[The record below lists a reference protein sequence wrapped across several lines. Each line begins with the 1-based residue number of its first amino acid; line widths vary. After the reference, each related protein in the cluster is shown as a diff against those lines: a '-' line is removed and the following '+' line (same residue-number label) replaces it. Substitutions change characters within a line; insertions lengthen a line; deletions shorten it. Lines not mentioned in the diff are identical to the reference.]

1 MNLNKIELCGF
12 KSFADKTEIVFNT
25 NITGIVGP
33 NGCGKSNVIDAVR
46 WVLGEMAPTTLRVGK
61 MAELIFNG
69 TEKRRSMSYCEVSLY
84 LDNSDRKYDMD
95 YEEVVVTR
103 RLDRSGH
110 SDYLLNRRVCTKS
123 EIVELFRDTGI
134 GKDGYSII
142 GQGKID
148 AILASSPEA
157 RRKIF
162 EEAAGISSQKAK
174 RIETERMLRDNRS
187 NMERIYDLL
196 SDIGQRLEPL
206 QKAAE
211 AATKARAL
219 KNELKFFEIS
229 QYLYQNENADAERKK
244 CSDKLRKTDEELFN
258 LQSDYSRV
266 SDEYDSC
273 MQAIKDGD
281 KKLQDL
287 NDEHLNKSLE
297 ATRAEG
303 TGKNIARQLE
313 EARDRI
319 VRIGEERARS
329 DAMLNDK
336 SAAIQTKILES
347 EAAKAALEDLKKD
360 LEASQK
366 EYDELNKTIADKDKE
381 IETWRDLYVTKLNQ
395 NAEID
400 KDTAQLATR
409 KEILERDMGSAKD
422 DYKARQSA
430 VAEAEKQK
438 EQLLLRRQELESQHK
453 KAGDDL
459 KEAKANF
466 AAANNELIDLQRRRA
481 DLKTELV
488 NVNFAID
495 NTEKFI
501 SDYADYE
508 DSIQNLMSA
517 TQSEP
522 GLRNKIIGTVAEII
536 QIPSK
541 YTTAIGTVLGRA
553 WQNIVTENEYDAT
566 DLMRFLRDRRLGRV
580 TFMPLTTMKTNDLPR
595 EYQSVLSLE
604 GVEGVAS
611 ELINYD
617 DRYYSVVSNLLGRT
631 VVVDTQETAL
641 KISRRYGYAFRIVT
655 LEGDVFQTSGA
666 MTGGSTADNKKRVFT
681 READLKK
688 YKAKR
693 DKIQKDISL
702 MNGEIADLED
712 EVKKLDSAVK
722 FIEARIHKLEVDATS
737 ISGEIEKAQA
747 DIDFNTQEMEKL
759 FRGNEDK
766 LKQLKEIDIA
776 IKAAEI
782 NKKGADTEKVDADS
796 YIAELKAALVGQK
809 EEEREQAAI
818 LSDKRVELTKR
829 TSESEALVREI
840 VTLRKDCENLQ
851 ETIRS
856 LNLEERTKTA
866 ETERLKQELA
876 RVKISDED
884 RKAIDALKAAIEQAT
899 EEKNALNIKVAE
911 LDEEKR
917 SLNDRAAAVRERRAK
932 EDARLQMIDQNL
944 ENASA
949 RIYENYGYDFDA
961 AKSYIDSLNEEE
973 RANYSFEPQK
983 AAQHIGSLRGKIDR
997 IGPINELAEASYTEE
1012 KARYE
1017 ELNSQYEDLLKSE
1030 NDLNTLI
1037 KDLTREMTE
1046 KFTVSFNQINKN
1058 FGEVFTEIF
1067 GGGRARMEL
1076 EEDKDVLSAGIEIWA
1091 EPPGKKLTNLA
1102 PLSGGERA
1110 LTAIAILFAIIKLN
1124 PMPFSILDEIDGALD
1139 DANAAVF
1146 AQYLKKF
1153 AQFTQFII
1161 VTHRKP
1167 TMSLCDTLFGIT
1179 MQEMGVSKTV
1189 RVKLEEA
1196 VKYEE
1201 IEKERKRREA
1211 ADANEV
1217 S

>member
-329 DAMLNDK
+329 EAALNDK

-347 EAAKAALEDLKKD
+347 EAAKTALEELKKD
-360 LEASQK
+360 LEVSQK

-566 DLMRFLRDRRLGRV
+566 DFGQSDVHASDHNESQRPATRISKRIKPGRRRGRSFGTDQLRRQILFRRVQPVGAYRSRRHAGNGVENFAPLRIRFQNSNFGRRRIPNFGRHDGRQYRGQQKEGVHQGSRSEKIQSQTRQDTKGYIFNERRNSRLGR
-580 TFMPLTTMKTNDLPR
+580 
-595 EYQSVLSLE
+595 
-604 GVEGVAS
+604 
-611 ELINYD
+611 
-617 DRYYSVVSNLLGRT
+617 
-631 VVVDTQETAL
+631 
-641 KISRRYGYAFRIVT
+641 
-655 LEGDVFQTSGA
+655 
-666 MTGGSTADNKKRVFT
+666 
-681 READLKK
+681 
-688 YKAKR
+688 
-693 DKIQKDISL
+693 
-702 MNGEIADLED
+702 
-712 EVKKLDSAVK
+712 
-722 FIEARIHKLEVDATS
+722 
-737 ISGEIEKAQA
+737 
-747 DIDFNTQEMEKL
+747 
-759 FRGNEDK
+759 
-766 LKQLKEIDIA
+766 
-776 IKAAEI
+776 
-782 NKKGADTEKVDADS
+782 
-796 YIAELKAALVGQK
+796 
-809 EEEREQAAI
+809 
-818 LSDKRVELTKR
+818 
-829 TSESEALVREI
+829 
-840 VTLRKDCENLQ
+840 
-851 ETIRS
+851 RS
-856 LNLEERTKTA
+856 
-866 ETERLKQELA
+866 
-876 RVKISDED
+876 
-884 RKAIDALKAAIEQAT
+884 
-899 EEKNALNIKVAE
+899 
-911 LDEEKR
+911 
-917 SLNDRAAAVRERRAK
+917 
-932 EDARLQMIDQNL
+932 
-944 ENASA
+944 
-949 RIYENYGYDFDA
+949 
-961 AKSYIDSLNEEE
+961 
-973 RANYSFEPQK
+973 QK
-983 AAQHIGSLRGKIDR
+983 AGQRRKIYR
-997 IGPINELAEASYTEE
+997 
-1012 KARYE
+1012 
-1017 ELNSQYEDLLKSE
+1017 SQDS
-1030 NDLNTLI
+1030 
-1037 KDLTREMTE
+1037 
-1046 KFTVSFNQINKN
+1046 
-1058 FGEVFTEIF
+1058 
-1067 GGGRARMEL
+1067 
-1076 EEDKDVLSAGIEIWA
+1076 
-1091 EPPGKKLTNLA
+1091 
-1102 PLSGGERA
+1102 
-1110 LTAIAILFAIIKLN
+1110 
-1124 PMPFSILDEIDGALD
+1124 
-1139 DANAAVF
+1139 
-1146 AQYLKKF
+1146 
-1153 AQFTQFII
+1153 
-1161 VTHRKP
+1161 
-1167 TMSLCDTLFGIT
+1167 
-1179 MQEMGVSKTV
+1179 
-1189 RVKLEEA
+1189 
-1196 VKYEE
+1196 
-1201 IEKERKRREA
+1201 
-1211 ADANEV
+1211 
-1217 S
+1217 

>member
-1 MNLNKIELCGF
+1 M
-12 KSFADKTEIVFNT
+12 
-25 NITGIVGP
+25 
-33 NGCGKSNVIDAVR
+33 
-46 WVLGEMAPTTLRVGK
+46 
-61 MAELIFNG
+61 
-69 TEKRRSMSYCEVSLY
+69 
-84 LDNSDRKYDMD
+84 
-95 YEEVVVTR
+95 
-103 RLDRSGH
+103 
-110 SDYLLNRRVCTKS
+110 
-123 EIVELFRDTGI
+123 
-134 GKDGYSII
+134 
-142 GQGKID
+142 
-148 AILASSPEA
+148 
-157 RRKIF
+157 
-162 EEAAGISSQKAK
+162 
-174 RIETERMLRDNRS
+174 
-187 NMERIYDLL
+187 
-196 SDIGQRLEPL
+196 
-206 QKAAE
+206 
-211 AATKARAL
+211 
-219 KNELKFFEIS
+219 
-229 QYLYQNENADAERKK
+229 
-244 CSDKLRKTDEELFN
+244 
-258 LQSDYSRV
+258 
-266 SDEYDSC
+266 
-273 MQAIKDGD
+273 
-281 KKLQDL
+281 
-287 NDEHLNKSLE
+287 
-297 ATRAEG
+297 
-303 TGKNIARQLE
+303 
-313 EARDRI
+313 
-319 VRIGEERARS
+319 
-329 DAMLNDK
+329 
-336 SAAIQTKILES
+336 
-347 EAAKAALEDLKKD
+347 
-360 LEASQK
+360 
-366 EYDELNKTIADKDKE
+366 
-381 IETWRDLYVTKLNQ
+381 
-395 NAEID
+395 
-400 KDTAQLATR
+400 
-409 KEILERDMGSAKD
+409 
-422 DYKARQSA
+422 
-430 VAEAEKQK
+430 
-438 EQLLLRRQELESQHK
+438 
-453 KAGDDL
+453 
-459 KEAKANF
+459 
-466 AAANNELIDLQRRRA
+466 
-481 DLKTELV
+481 
-488 NVNFAID
+488 
-495 NTEKFI
+495 
-501 SDYADYE
+501 
-508 DSIQNLMSA
+508 
-517 TQSEP
+517 
-522 GLRNKIIGTVAEII
+522 
-536 QIPSK
+536 
-541 YTTAIGTVLGRA
+541 
-553 WQNIVTENEYDAT
+553 
-566 DLMRFLRDRRLGRV
+566 
-580 TFMPLTTMKTNDLPR
+580 
-595 EYQSVLSLE
+595 
-604 GVEGVAS
+604 
-611 ELINYD
+611 
-617 DRYYSVVSNLLGRT
+617 
-631 VVVDTQETAL
+631 
-641 KISRRYGYAFRIVT
+641 
-655 LEGDVFQTSGA
+655 
-666 MTGGSTADNKKRVFT
+666 
-681 READLKK
+681 
-688 YKAKR
+688 
-693 DKIQKDISL
+693 
-702 MNGEIADLED
+702 ED

-961 AKSYIDSLNEEE
+961 AKSYIDS
-973 RANYSFEPQK
+973 
-983 AAQHIGSLRGKIDR
+983 
-997 IGPINELAEASYTEE
+997 NELAEASYTEE

-1030 NDLNTLI
+1030 NDLNALI

>member
-211 AATKARAL
+211 SAAKARSL
-219 KNELKFFEIS
+219 KNELKYFEVS

-244 CSDKLRKTDEELFN
+244 CTDKLQKTDEELFN
-258 LQSDYSRV
+258 LQSDYSAV
-266 SDEYDSC
+266 SNEYDSC

-281 KKLQDL
+281 RRLQEL

-319 VRIGEERARS
+319 IRIGEERERS
-329 DAMLNDK
+329 RALLNDK
-336 SAAIQTKILES
+336 SAAIIDKVKES
-347 EAAKAALEDLKKD
+347 ETARENLTVLEKE
-360 LEASQK
+360 LEAAQK
-366 EYDELNKTIADKDKE
+366 EHDELNRIISEKDKE

-395 NAEID
+395 NAAID
-400 KDTAQLATR
+400 KDAAQLVTR

-422 DYKARQSA
+422 DYKARQKLVDEGEELKKS
-430 VAEAEKQK
+430 
-438 EQLLLRRQELESQHK
+438 LILRRGELESELK
-453 KAGDDL
+453 KAEEDGN
-459 KEAKANF
+459 EANRNY
-466 AAANNELIDLQRRRA
+466 AAADSELQDALRRRA

-508 DSIQNLMSA
+508 DSIQNLMTA

-522 GLRNKIIGTVAEII
+522 SLRKKIVGTVAEII
-536 QIPSK
+536 QIPAK

-566 DLMRFLRDRRLGRV
+566 DLMRFLRERRLGRV
-580 TFMPLTTMKTNDLPR
+580 TFMPLTTMKYNDLPR
-595 EYQSVLSLE
+595 EYHGVLELE
-604 GVEGVAS
+604 GVEGIAS

-617 DRYYSVVSNLLGRT
+617 ERYNAVVSNLLGRT
-631 VVVDTQETAL
+631 VVVDTQDTAL

-693 DKIQKDISL
+693 DKIQKDIVL
-702 MNGEIADLED
+702 LNEEISDLEN
-712 EVKKLDSAVK
+712 EVKQLDNARK
-722 FIEARIHKLEVDATS
+722 FIEAKKHKLDVEIAA
-737 ISGEIEKAQA
+737 IGGEIEKAQS

-766 LKQLKEIDIA
+766 LKQLKEIEMA
-776 IKAAEI
+776 IRAAEI
-782 NKKGADTEKVDADS
+782 NKKGADTEKIDADT

-809 EEEREQAAI
+809 EEERYMAAA
-818 LSDKRVELTKR
+818 LSDKRVELTKKR
-829 TSESEALVREI
+829 SDAEALGKEV
-840 VTLRKDCENLQ
+840 VALRKECEAL
-851 ETIRS
+851 EAALRESDI
-856 LNLEERTKTA
+856 EERMKTA
-866 ETERLKQELA
+866 ESERLKKELDN
-876 RVKISDED
+876 VKISDED
-884 RKAIDALKAAIEQAT
+884 RKAIDALKAAIEKAT
-899 EEKNALNIKVAE
+899 EEKNALNVRVAE

-917 SLNDRAAAVRERRAK
+917 TLNDRAALVRERRAK
-932 EDARLQMIDQNL
+932 EDAKLQMIDQNL

-961 AKSYIDSLNEEE
+961 AKEYIGSVPEDESSE
-973 RANYSFEPQK
+973 YSFEPQK
-983 AAQHIGSLRGKIDR
+983 AASHISSLRGKIER
-997 IGPINELAEASYTEE
+997 IGPINELAEASFLEE
-1012 KARYE
+1012 KSRYE

-1030 NDLNTLI
+1030 ADLNALI

-1211 ADANEV
+1211 EDAAV
-1217 S
+1217 Q

>member
-1 MNLNKIELCGF
+1 MNLNKIELTGF

-95 YEEVVVTR
+95 FEEVVVTR

-211 AATKARAL
+211 SAAKARSL
-219 KNELKFFEIS
+219 KNELKYFEIS

-244 CSDKLRKTDEELFN
+244 CSDKLQKTDEELFG
-258 LQSDYSRV
+258 LQSDYSAV
-266 SDEYDSC
+266 SNEYDSC
-273 MQAIKDGD
+273 MQSIKDGD
-281 KKLQDL
+281 RKLQAL
-287 NDEHLNKSLE
+287 NDELLNKSLE

-303 TGKNIARQLE
+303 TGKDIARRLE
-313 EARDRI
+313 EARDRVAAI
-319 VRIGEERARS
+319 AKERERTRA
-329 DAMLNDK
+329 LLTDK
-336 SAAIQTKILES
+336 SAAIIDKVRETE
-347 EAAKAALEDLKKD
+347 EAKEAYAVMERELGDAEKAH
-360 LEASQK
+360 
-366 EYDELNKTIADKDKE
+366 DELSETISEKDKE
-381 IETWRDLYVTKLNQ
+381 IETWQDLYVSKLNQ
-395 NAEID
+395 NAAID
-400 KDTAQLATR
+400 KDAAQLVTK
-409 KEILERDMGSAKD
+409 KEMLERDMGSAKD
-422 DYKARQSA
+422 DCATRRKFIEEGEKRKAELNSRREQL
-430 VAEAEKQK
+430 EAE
-438 EQLLLRRQELESQHK
+438 RG
-453 KAGDDL
+453 KALSDGV
-459 KEAKANF
+459 EAGRNYE
-466 AAANNELIDLQRRRA
+466 AANNDLQDALRRRA

-488 NVNFAID
+488 NINFAID

-508 DSIQNLMSA
+508 DSIQNLMTA
-517 TQSEP
+517 TQAEP
-522 GLRNKIIGTVAEII
+522 SLRRKILGTVAEII
-536 QIPSK
+536 QIPQK

-566 DLMRFLRDRRLGRV
+566 DLMRFLRERRLGRV
-580 TFMPLTTMKTNDLPR
+580 TFMPLTTMKRNDLPR
-595 EYQSVLSLE
+595 EYQGVLELD

-611 ELINYD
+611 ELINFDSRYD
-617 DRYYSVVSNLLGRT
+617 AVISNLLGRT

-641 KISRRYGYAFRIVT
+641 KISRRYGFAFRIVT

-702 MNGEIADLED
+702 LNGEISDLES
-712 EVKKLDSAVK
+712 EVKQLDNARK
-722 FIEARIHKLEVDATS
+722 FIEARIHKLDVEIAELN
-737 ISGEIEKAQA
+737 GEIEKAQA

-766 LKQLKEIDIA
+766 LKQLKEIEIA
-776 IKAAEI
+776 IRATEA
-782 NKKGADTEKVDADS
+782 NKKGADSEKVDADS

-809 EEEREQAAI
+809 EEERALAKE
-818 LSDKRVELTKR
+818 LSDRRVELTKAASER
-829 TSESEALVREI
+829 EALAKEVVALRKECEAMEAALRELDIEERMKNSESE
-840 VTLRKDCENLQ
+840 
-851 ETIRS
+851 
-856 LNLEERTKTA
+856 
-866 ETERLKQELA
+866 RLKRELDN
-876 RVKISDED
+876 VKISDED
-884 RKAIDALKAAIEQAT
+884 RRAIDALKGAIEKAT
-899 EEKNALNIKVAE
+899 EEKNLLNTRVAE

-917 SLNDRAAAVRERRAK
+917 MLNDRAASVRERRAK
-932 EDARLQMIDQNL
+932 EDAKLQLIDQNL

-961 AKSYIDSLNEEE
+961 AKEFVDSLAEEE
-973 RANYSFEPQK
+973 KAEYSFEPQK
-983 AAQHIGSLRGKIDR
+983 AASHIGSLRGKIDR
-997 IGPINELAEASYTEE
+997 IGPVNELAEASYLEE

-1017 ELNSQYEDLLKSE
+1017 ELNAQYEDVLKSE
-1030 NDLNTLI
+1030 SDLNALI

-1211 ADANEV
+1211 EEEA
-1217 S
+1217 